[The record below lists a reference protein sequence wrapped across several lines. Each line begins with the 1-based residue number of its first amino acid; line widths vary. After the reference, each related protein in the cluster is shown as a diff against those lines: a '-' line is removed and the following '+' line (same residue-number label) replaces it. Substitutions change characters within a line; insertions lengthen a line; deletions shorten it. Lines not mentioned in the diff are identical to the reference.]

1 MQGLFDKKKNIYI
14 NGSKQFILNFFF
26 TFKKTY
32 WVKPSLKYTP
42 GLSVFE
48 KKKREIKFYLTS
60 SVSTA
65 KSSPVAQAI
74 DLAFWAN
81 FLGLTDYSAP
91 LFISFPMQ

>member
-1 MQGLFDKKKNIYI
+1 MQDTFCYLQGLFDKKKIYKW
-14 NGSKQFILNFFF
+14 KQAIYFEFFF

-81 FLGLTDYSAP
+81 IL
-91 LFISFPMQ
+91 